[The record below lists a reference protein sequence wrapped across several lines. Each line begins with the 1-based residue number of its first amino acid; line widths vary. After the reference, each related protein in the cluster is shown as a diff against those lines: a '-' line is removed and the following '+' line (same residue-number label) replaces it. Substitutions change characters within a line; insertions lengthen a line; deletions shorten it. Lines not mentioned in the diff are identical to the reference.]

1 MKVSFKMNLLLELL
15 GFLLLSE
22 MLFCIAQGNVH
33 YYDFVVSVTNYFT
46 ITFQFYAILAVTLVF
61 FVFFFL
67 VTLEYK
73 PELNWVWFY
82 ECLFLKLS
90 VGFFCLQLK
99 ESNFTKL
106 CSTKSMLTVNGSFP
120 GPMIR
125 AHKGDT
131 VYVNVYNQGGYG
143 VTIHWYFL
151 SRSLIQFRAH

>member
-46 ITFQFYAILAVTLVF
+46 ITFHFYAILAFTLVIF
-61 FVFFFL
+61 FW

-82 ECLFLKLS
+82 ECLFLKLR

-99 ESNFTKL
+99 ESNFTRL

-131 VYVNVYNQGGYG
+131 VYVNVYNQGRYG
-143 VTIHWYFL
+143 VTIHWYSL
-151 SRSLIQFRAH
+151 SLSISSSLT